1 MQLRGTH
8 RAGLRSYHPLSLRAA
23 ASSSSPSL
31 LRPHPYRYNIR
42 PRPRNKT
49 LYRNIAPPV
58 GDLPLSAPTL
68 TLTPPRVYRRLPLDK
83 ALLRELG
90 HEGVQVR
97 DLLPAATHGR
107 LLNLYR
113 TNLCVGRGRVW
124 GVECK
129 AQSWVLPLSI
139 RLLAWGL
146 GFRAKVSPIH
156 TERQADLG
164 TCIHPSVQGL
174 GSRVSGLDREDRVR
188 RRGRRTLELP
198 STPRA
203 AQSVSSIFFFFAFIM
218 LGSVAYLFRVSG
230 LGCENRVSGFGCR
243 NRVSGRGCEN
253 RVSGLG
259 CESSQSSSS
268 PSKWRASCIPLRAWR
283 LE

>member
-1 MQLRGTH
+1 VVRGTGTEAQSTQGAVYIIHRSLQRPDSDACDPAARRRDRRGVYARMYVCMQLRGTH

-129 AQSWVLPLSI
+129 AQSSGSAVVNTTF
-139 RLLAWGL
+139 GL
-146 GFRAKVSPIH
+146 GV
-156 TERQADLG
+156 G
-164 TCIHPSVQGL
+164 V
-174 GSRVSGLDREDRVR
+174 
-188 RRGRRTLELP
+188 
-198 STPRA
+198 
-203 AQSVSSIFFFFAFIM
+203 
-218 LGSVAYLFRVSG
+218 
-230 LGCENRVSGFGCR
+230 
-243 NRVSGRGCEN
+243 
-253 RVSGLG
+253 
-259 CESSQSSSS
+259 
-268 PSKWRASCIPLRAWR
+268 
-283 LE
+283 